1 MAHRGGGDP
10 VTPAEE
16 RAEGAAAD
24 REVAAYE
31 RCASLCESHALAAR
45 EQQARAS
52 AKGRAADVEAWRRV
66 ARSADAMAESIRSLA
81 EDAGARRDAILGGG
95 LAGKVTR

>member
-1 MAHRGGGDP
+1 MTTRTD
-10 VTPAEE
+10 AEVDV

-31 RCASLCESHALAAR
+31 RCASLCESQALAAR

-52 AKGRAADVEAWRRV
+52 AKGRAADVETWRKV
-66 ARSADAMAESIRSLA
+66 ARSADAMAASIRALA
-81 EDAGARRDAILGGG
+81 EDAGARRDTLLGGG
-95 LAGKVTR
+95 LARAVTR

>member
-1 MAHRGGGDP
+1 M
-10 VTPAEE
+10 TPAETAAAQQ

-52 AKGRAADVEAWRRV
+52 EKGRATDVEAWRRA
-66 ARSADAMAESIRSLA
+66 ARSADAMARSIYAMA
-81 EDAGARRDAILGGG
+81 EDAGARRDALLGGG
-95 LAGKVTR
+95 LAGRVTR